1 MANVSPS
8 PTVSMLRVTRVSRCS
23 FLFSLSMAT
32 VSWSSGEGFNT
43 LPPHSTYK
51 TGPKKKRSTCWA
63 ASGIK
68 MSWVEFLH
76 CRQRWSPL
84 SSTGEETSRSN
95 CHSSPCRH
103 RWRRNQTFQPRHQT
117 RDHLKQKMEK
127 RRFCI
132 RQSDWFVKLL
142 LERKGLAAF

>member
-51 TGPKKKRSTCWA
+51 IGQKDGQRVELLQA
-63 ASGIK
+63 IK
-68 MSWVEFLH
+68 CPGWRPHIVD
-76 CRQRWSPL
+76 
-84 SSTGEETSRSN
+84 GDDA
-95 CHSSPCRH
+95 PCP
-103 RWRRNQTFQPRHQT
+103 QQ
-117 RDHLKQKMEK
+117 EK
-127 RRFCI
+127 RLLVVIVIVHLVGVDEDEIERFSLAG
-132 RQSDWFVKLL
+132 RQ
-142 LERKGLAAF
+142 EII